1 MRISTPS
8 SFAFAAGRSVPPHT
22 IVIPPES
29 VSVTSDGLGAATSV
43 TLLARLAGSSRR
55 TAAAAYTAGLPRSD
69 ARARD
74 PADWD
79 PADCDPGG
87 NTKRG
92 IRSGGAGGAPLPP
105 NLSLHCKP

>member
-8 SFAFAAGRSVPPHT
+8 SLAFAAGRSVPPHT

-43 TLLARLAGSSRR
+43 TLLARLVGSSRR

-69 ARARD
+69 ARACD

-79 PADCDPGG
+79 PADWDPADWDPADWDPAGCQPGG
-87 NTKRG
+87 HTKR
-92 IRSGGAGGAPLPP
+92 RLP
-105 NLSLHCKP
+105 